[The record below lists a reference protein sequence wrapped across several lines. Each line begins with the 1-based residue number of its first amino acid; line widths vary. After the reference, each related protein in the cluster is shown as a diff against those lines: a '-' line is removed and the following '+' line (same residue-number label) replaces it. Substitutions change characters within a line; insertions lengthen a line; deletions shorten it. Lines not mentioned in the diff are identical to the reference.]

1 MKIQIYGDSIMK
13 AVLVDENYKYHQI
26 SSQLLDQLQQETGV
40 TATNRAHFGYTAAR
54 GQSVLQRD
62 LDKGLDCQIALL
74 EFGGNDCDH
83 NWEEI
88 AAAPNEAHKP
98 KNDLRT
104 FSLKYKELIDEVCRL
119 GSSPIMLSLTPLDPE
134 RYFNHFTG
142 SMDKRQKAVI
152 KEWLGGTYETISS
165 WHEMYNLQVFK
176 LAIALKVPI
185 IDITSVFFS
194 KKDYRDYLCEDGI
207 HPNENGHRLIA
218 DAICDHLKTIKPAR
232 SLFSFSL

>member
-83 NWEEI
+83 NWLEVAQSPEQEHL
-88 AAAPNEAHKP
+88 PN
-98 KNDLRT
+98 
-104 FSLKYKELIDEVCRL
+104 
-119 GSSPIMLSLTPLDPE
+119 TPLP
-134 RYFNHFTG
+134 
-142 SMDKRQKAVI
+142 
-152 KEWLGGTYETISS
+152 
-165 WHEMYNLQVFK
+165 
-176 LAIALKVPI
+176 
-185 IDITSVFFS
+185 
-194 KKDYRDYLCEDGI
+194 
-207 HPNENGHRLIA
+207 
-218 DAICDHLKTIKPAR
+218 
-232 SLFSFSL
+232 

>member
-83 NWEEI
+83 NWLEVAQSPEEEHL
-88 AAAPNEAHKP
+88 PNTPLP
-98 KNDLRT
+98 KFIDT
-104 FSLKYKELIDEVCRL
+104 LKE
-119 GSSPIMLSLTPLDPE
+119 MALSLRSRGIQPMLMTLPPLDAE
-134 RYFNHFTG
+134 KYLGFIGRRGADT
-142 SMDKRQKAVI
+142 KAVLS
-152 KEWLGGTYETISS
+152 WLGDVQMIYR
-165 WHEMYNLQVFK
+165 WQEMYSGAVAL
-176 LAIALKVPI
+176 LAARLDLPLL
-185 IDITSVFFS
+185 DFRSRFLS
-194 KKDYRDYLCEDGI
+194 RRDYTSLIARDGI
-207 HPNENGHRLIA
+207 HLTQAGYELIY
-218 DAICDHLKTIKPAR
+218 DSFRETLPAMA
-232 SLFSFSL
+232 

>member
-83 NWEEI
+83 NWLEVAQSPEEEHL
-88 AAAPNEAHKP
+88 PNTPLP
-98 KNDLRT
+98 KFIDT
-104 FSLKYKELIDEVCRL
+104 LKE
-119 GSSPIMLSLTPLDPE
+119 MALSLRSRGIQPMLMTLPPLDAE
-134 RYFNHFTG
+134 KYLGFIGRRGADT
-142 SMDKRQKAVI
+142 KAVLS
-152 KEWLGGTYETISS
+152 WLGDVQMIYR
-165 WHEMYNLQVFK
+165 WQEMYSSAVAL
-176 LAIALKVPI
+176 LAARLDLPLLDVR
-185 IDITSVFFS
+185 SRFLS
-194 KKDYRDYLCEDGI
+194 RRDYTSLIARDGI
-207 HPNENGHRLIA
+207 HLTQAGYELIY
-218 DAICDHLKTIKPAR
+218 DSFRETLPAMA
-232 SLFSFSL
+232 

>member
-83 NWEEI
+83 NWLEVAQSPEEEHL
-88 AAAPNEAHKP
+88 PNTPLP
-98 KNDLRT
+98 KFIDT
-104 FSLKYKELIDEVCRL
+104 LKE
-119 GSSPIMLSLTPLDPE
+119 MALSLRSRGIQPMLMTLPPLDAE
-134 RYFNHFTG
+134 KYLGFIGRRGADT
-142 SMDKRQKAVI
+142 KAVLS
-152 KEWLGGTYETISS
+152 WLGDVQMIYR
-165 WHEMYNLQVFK
+165 WQEMYSGAVAL
-176 LAIALKVPI
+176 LAARLDLPLLDVR
-185 IDITSVFFS
+185 SRFLS
-194 KKDYRDYLCEDGI
+194 RRDYTSLIARDGI
-207 HPNENGHRLIA
+207 HLTQAGYELIY
-218 DAICDHLKTIKPAR
+218 DSFRETLPAM
-232 SLFSFSL
+232 S

>member
-83 NWEEI
+83 NWLEVAQSPEEEHL
-88 AAAPNEAHKP
+88 PNTPLP
-98 KNDLRT
+98 KFIDT
-104 FSLKYKELIDEVCRL
+104 LKE
-119 GSSPIMLSLTPLDPE
+119 MALSLRSHGIQPMLMTLPPLDAE
-134 RYFNHFTG
+134 KYLGFIGRRGADT
-142 SMDKRQKAVI
+142 KAVLS
-152 KEWLGGTYETISS
+152 WLGDVQMIYR
-165 WHEMYNLQVFK
+165 WQEMYSGAVAL
-176 LAIALKVPI
+176 LAARLDLPLLDVR
-185 IDITSVFFS
+185 SRFLS
-194 KKDYRDYLCEDGI
+194 RRDYTSLIARDGI
-207 HPNENGHRLIA
+207 HLTQAGYELIY
-218 DAICDHLKTIKPAR
+218 DSFRETLPAMA
-232 SLFSFSL
+232 

>member
-83 NWEEI
+83 NWLEVAQSPEEEHLPNTPLPKFI
-88 AAAPNEAHKP
+88 DTLKEMALSLRSRGIQPMLMTLPPLDAEKYLGFIGRRGADTKAVLSWLGDVQMIYRWQEMYSGAVALLAA
-98 KNDLRT
+98 
-104 FSLKYKELIDEVCRL
+104 RL
-119 GSSPIMLSLTPLDPE
+119 GLPLLDVRSRFLS
-134 RYFNHFTG
+134 R
-142 SMDKRQKAVI
+142 
-152 KEWLGGTYETISS
+152 
-165 WHEMYNLQVFK
+165 
-176 LAIALKVPI
+176 
-185 IDITSVFFS
+185 
-194 KKDYRDYLCEDGI
+194 RDYTSLIARDGI
-207 HPNENGHRLIA
+207 HLTQAGYELIY
-218 DAICDHLKTIKPAR
+218 DSFRETLPAMA
-232 SLFSFSL
+232 

>member
-83 NWEEI
+83 NWLEVAQSPEEEHL
-88 AAAPNEAHKP
+88 PNTPLP
-98 KNDLRT
+98 KFIDT
-104 FSLKYKELIDEVCRL
+104 LKE
-119 GSSPIMLSLTPLDPE
+119 MALSLRSRGIQPMLMTLPTLDAE
-134 RYFNHFTG
+134 KYLGFIGRRGADT
-142 SMDKRQKAVI
+142 KAVLS
-152 KEWLGGTYETISS
+152 WLGDVQMIYR
-165 WHEMYNLQVFK
+165 WQEMYSGAVAL
-176 LAIALKVPI
+176 LAARLDLPLLDVR
-185 IDITSVFFS
+185 SRFLS
-194 KKDYRDYLCEDGI
+194 RRDYTSLIARDGI
-207 HPNENGHRLIA
+207 HLTQAGYELIY
-218 DAICDHLKTIKPAR
+218 DSFRETLPAMA
-232 SLFSFSL
+232 